1 LNPHEPCGPTDFK
14 SGASASSATQANLF
28 STTYKHVRFRPVC
41 VAYLP
46 PMRISHFLVLQP
58 LGFNH
63 PLRGVTRYELHVP
76 LRCFDVPMTKQAL
89 DASDID
95 TTHDPLRGSKMS

>member
-1 LNPHEPCGPTDFK
+1 
-14 SGASASSATQANLF
+14 
-28 STTYKHVRFRPVC
+28 
-41 VAYLP
+41 
-46 PMRISHFLVLQP
+46 MRISHFLVLQP

-63 PLRGVTRYELHVP
+63 PLRCVTRYELHIP

-95 TTHDPLRGSKMS
+95 TTHDPLRGSKMSKIMEPDPL